1 MIALPSFLRN
11 PMSHREPPPSLVI
24 DLAAHRAE
32 RENRRLWIAGRKAAD
47 SDSWRY
53 YTPKDRP
60 PVKPLLYDYDGDA
73 A

>member
-1 MIALPSFLRN
+1 MF
-11 PMSHREPPPSLVI
+11 REPPPSVVVSLC
-24 DLAAHRAE
+24 AARAE

-53 YTPKDRP
+53 YTKADRP
-60 PVKPLLYDYDGDA
+60 NPKPLLYDYDGDA